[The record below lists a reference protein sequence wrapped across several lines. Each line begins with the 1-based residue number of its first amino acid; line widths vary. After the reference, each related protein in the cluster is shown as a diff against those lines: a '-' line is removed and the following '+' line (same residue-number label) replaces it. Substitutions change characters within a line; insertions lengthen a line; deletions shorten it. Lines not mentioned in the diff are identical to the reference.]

1 MMTSSIFDFQPPVSG
16 SVANSRVLL
25 AEAQSHAFGVTDPT
39 LRKLLA
45 NLLVEHP
52 DWMAKPT
59 DHVSLPAYSEFL
71 NGVLAPDKSIYYLA
85 MQQYAASDSRL
96 RQSIKTGRLTGWDHC
111 NLGIAAA
118 LDRRLQT
125 VDFITLLHAATSPIL
140 RGFLLLLLGLLEA
153 KVAPTSLVRRRK
165 PDTLA
170 LAGIQA
176 LESKG
181 HLDALLTFR
190 PFRSE
195 SVRVLT
201 TRRELHQTAIRM
213 NNCLWD
219 PHWAVATLLGRLLIV
234 FVDFGGIQAVAEL
247 VPSEDSWIPRAILGK
262 GNARLN
268 PDLHARARQ
277 HIVQECNRSMP
288 VAPEIYRGR

>member
-1 MMTSSIFDFQPPVSG
+1 LTFQPPVSG

-52 DWMAKPT
+52 DWMAKPAYR
-59 DHVSLPAYSEFL
+59 VSSPAYYEFL
-71 NGVLAPDKSIYYLA
+71 NGVVAPGESVYHLAV
-85 MQQYAASDSRL
+85 QQYADSNSRL

-111 NLGIAAA
+111 NLGVAAA
-118 LDRRLQT
+118 LDHRLQT
-125 VDFITLLHAATSPIL
+125 VEFMTLLHAAPQPVL
-140 RGFLLLLLGLLEA
+140 QGYLLLLLNLLEA
-153 KVAPTSLVRRRK
+153 DVTPTIIVRRRK
-165 PDTLA
+165 PETVA
-170 LAGIQA
+170 HVGIQMLSA
-176 LESKG
+176 RGRHDLP
-181 HLDALLTFR
+181 LAFR
-190 PFRSE
+190 PFSSE

-201 TRRELHQTAIRM
+201 TCQELHQISVRM
-213 NNCLWD
+213 KNCLCQ
-219 PHWAVATLLGRLLIV
+219 PEWAVATLLGRLLIV